1 MHNDCRIAVSMEN
14 MFAEFGYLIK
24 LVSIRNNVN
33 YIPVI
38 ICLIAYLKFYFS
50 L

>member
-1 MHNDCRIAVSMEN
+1 MHNDCRMVLCMKN
-14 MFAEFGYLIK
+14 MVAEFGFLIK
-24 LVSIRNNVN
+24 LVSIRNDVN

-38 ICLIAYLKFYFS
+38 ICLIVYLKLYFN